1 MELINENRM
10 LDDDEKLLEKLCY
23 EREDLIVKLDRLHTQ
38 FQVPGVESESERRV
52 VIEHSKRQA

>member
-23 EREDLIVKLDRLHTQ
+23 EREDLLVKLDRLNTQ
-38 FQVPGVESESERRV
+38 Y
-52 VIEHSKRQA
+52 